1 MVKKHPQFIGYPFTF
16 YLEKKWQKETSDEEA
31 ENEKSVKEKE
41 DKNDKEK
48 PKIADVGSDE
58 EVGSGKDRKKI
69 KEKFTKKEE
78 LNKT

>member
-1 MVKKHPQFIGYPFTF
+1 M
-16 YLEKKWQKETSDEEA
+16 
-31 ENEKSVKEKE
+31 KEKE

-58 EVGSGKDRKKI
+58 EVDSGKDRKKI

>member
-1 MVKKHPQFIGYPFTF
+1 MVKKHPQFIGYPITF

-48 PKIADVGSDE
+48 PKIAVVGSDE
-58 EVGSGKDRKKI
+58 EDDSGKDRKKI